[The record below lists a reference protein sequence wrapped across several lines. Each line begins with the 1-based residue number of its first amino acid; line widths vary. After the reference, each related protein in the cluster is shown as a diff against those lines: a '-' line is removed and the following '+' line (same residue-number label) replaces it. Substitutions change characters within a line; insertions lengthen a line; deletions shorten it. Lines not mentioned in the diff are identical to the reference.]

1 MGVKACF
8 AVFCYLKLTMK
19 NIFRVLIVAAIV
31 LVGLDVN
38 AKNYPKPIQK
48 RIDKA
53 IKAAFGAVDVVFE
66 DLPKVSIDNENFPGI
81 ENVSVNRLIKDGET
95 IGLAGFASTK
105 GKNDFFDYMVLFD
118 ESLHIKKVVM
128 LVYRSSY
135 GGEIMAK
142 YWLKQFEGKYNGE
155 QLEFNK
161 DIDSISGA
169 TISAP
174 AITTGIK
181 SISLL
186 MVHLSEQGKL

>member
-1 MGVKACF
+1 MKRLLRVIIIASIVLICGDVKA
-8 AVFCYLKLTMK
+8 K
-19 NIFRVLIVAAIV
+19 
-31 LVGLDVN
+31 D
-38 AKNYPKPIQK
+38 YPRPIQK

-53 IKAAFGAVDVVFE
+53 IKNAFGAEDVMFV
-66 DLPKVSIDNENFPGI
+66 DLPDVSFDITSFPGI
-81 ENVSVNRLIKDGET
+81 AKVSVSKLMNEGTE
-95 IGLAGFASTK
+95 IGLAGFASSK
-105 GKNDFFDYMVLFD
+105 GKNDLFDYLVLFD
-118 ESLHIKKVVM
+118 NSMTIKKVVI

-155 QLEFNK
+155 FEFNK

-181 SISLL
+181 SLSLL
-186 MVHLSEQGKL
+186 MVHLKETGKL

>member
-1 MGVKACF
+1 MSERTRF
-8 AVFCYLKLTMK
+8 AVCCYVRLAMNK
-19 NIFRVLIVAAIV
+19 IFRVLLIVFIV
-31 LVGLDVN
+31 SFSVDLN

-53 IKAAFGAVDVVFE
+53 VKTAFGTEGVKFV
-66 DLPKVSIDNENFPGI
+66 DLPEVSYDLDNFPGI
-81 ENVSVNRLIKDGET
+81 EKVSISKLMNEGNA
-95 IGLAGFASTK
+95 IGTAGFASSK
-105 GKNDFFDYMVLFD
+105 GKNDLFDYLVLFD
-118 ESLHIKKVVM
+118 ESMTIKKVVI

-142 YWLKQFEGKYNGE
+142 YWLKQFEGKHNGE

-181 SISLL
+181 SLSLL
-186 MVHLSEQGKL
+186 MVHLKETGKI

>member
-1 MGVKACF
+1 
-8 AVFCYLKLTMK
+8 MK
-19 NIFRVLIVAAIV
+19 NIIQVLIIATIV
-31 LVGLDVN
+31 IIGFDVN

-48 RIDKA
+48 KIDKA
-53 IKAAFGAVDVVFE
+53 VKAAFGAVDVVFE
-66 DLPKVSIDNENFPGI
+66 DLPKVSVDISIFPGI
-81 ENVSVNRLIKDGET
+81 ENVSVNRLVKDGEI

-105 GKNDFFDYMVLFD
+105 GKNDLFDYMVLFD
-118 ESLHIKKVVM
+118 ETLHIKKVVM

-174 AITTGIK
+174 AFTTGIK

-186 MVHLSEQGKL
+186 MVHLNEQGKL

>member
-1 MGVKACF
+1 
-8 AVFCYLKLTMK
+8 MK
-19 NIFRVLIVAAIV
+19 RLLRILIIASIVLIC
-31 LVGLDVN
+31 GDVN

-53 IKAAFGAVDVVFE
+53 VKTAFGAEDVKFI
-66 DLPKVSIDNENFPGI
+66 DLPEVSYDFDSFPGI
-81 ENVSVNRLIKDGET
+81 EKVSISKLMNEGKAVGI
-95 IGLAGFASTK
+95 AGFASSK
-105 GKNDFFDYMVLFD
+105 GKNDLFDYLVLFD
-118 ESLHIKKVVM
+118 ESMTIKKVVI

-142 YWLKQFEGKYNGE
+142 YWLKQFEGKHHGE

-181 SISLL
+181 SLSLL
-186 MVHLSEQGKL
+186 MVHLKEAGKI

>member
-1 MGVKACF
+1 MK
-8 AVFCYLKLTMK
+8 KLFQLLLVVT
-19 NIFRVLIVAAIV
+19 IVLI
-31 LVGLDVN
+31 GSETS

-53 IKAAFGAVDVVFE
+53 IKSAFKVEDVQFE
-66 DLPKVSIDNENFPGI
+66 ELPEITFSENDFPGI
-81 ENVSVNRLIKDGET
+81 EKLSINRLSLKDES
-95 IGLAGFASTK
+95 IGMACFASSE
-105 GKNDFFDYMVLFD
+105 GKNDLFDYLVLFD
-118 ESLHIKKVVM
+118 NSLTIKKVVI
-128 LVYRSSY
+128 LIYRSSY

-155 QLEFNK
+155 QLEFEK

-169 TISAP
+169 TVSAP

-186 MVHLSEQGKL
+186 MVHLNEQGKL

>member
-1 MGVKACF
+1 MGVTTRF

-19 NIFRVLIVAAIV
+19 RLLRILLVAFIVLICANA
-31 LVGLDVN
+31 N
-38 AKNYPKPIQK
+38 AKKYPKPIQK

-53 IKAAFGAVDVVFE
+53 IKNAFGAEDVEFKG
-66 DLPKVSIDNENFPGI
+66 LPDVSFDITSFPSIEKVSVSKLMNEGT
-81 ENVSVNRLIKDGET
+81 E
-95 IGLAGFASTK
+95 IGVAGFASSK
-105 GKNDFFDYMVLFD
+105 GKNDLFDYLVLFD
-118 ESLHIKKVVM
+118 ESMTIKKVVI

-155 QLEFNK
+155 QFEFNK

-174 AITTGIK
+174 AITNGIK
-181 SISLL
+181 SLSLL
-186 MVHLSEQGKL
+186 MVHLKETGKL